1 MTHIV
6 TLIGPGGMGKSRLA
20 LRAGHALRRHF
31 PDGVWVVEL
40 AELDDADELADELAR
55 ALQVYEQPEAPIED
69 VLVRS
74 LQDRRLLLVFD
85 DCDALLEASGELA
98 SSIVTRCPGVRVLCT
113 SQRRL
118 GVPGEAVVSLSPL
131 EVPTSSEGYSS
142 ALENVEA
149 LKLLA
154 ERAAAVAPDFALTE
168 ENGAAAVEICR
179 RLDGLPL
186 AIELAAVRLQ
196 SMTAGDLLD
205 RLDDRLRLLTYGRGR
220 HLERHRAL
228 RATVEWNHE
237 LLGAE
242 ERILWRRLS
251 VFSGS
256 FGIDA
261 AEVVCSGGELQRDR
275 IVDALGHLVDS
286 SILTMA
292 QSEHRGRYRLLET
305 MRVYGAERLRESG
318 EETELHRRHAT
329 WCAGLLAPDGRPWWH
344 TGGQADLIDLLDVEW
359 PNVEAALDFC
369 ARSPVDSPLGMRMAA
384 EAWPYWVVR
393 GRYGMG
399 RRRLE
404 AYLDLLPEPNPAR
417 AMALWSVGFLA
428 QATADHDAA
437 LAALEEARE
446 IGVQTGA
453 DREIAYSLIGLA
465 LVRLRVGVEAAVE
478 LLVAARETL
487 LALDDPAQSLCLY
500 YLATA
505 LAAGGQTTDALERAR
520 EGLEVDG
527 LESDTIMRSLL
538 DTLLGTLHW
547 MLGDPVAAETA
558 LKRAVRVQQRLGHR
572 FGLAN
577 SLDGLAWVAA
587 SAGSFERAAL
597 LLGAVASLW
606 EELGIVPVPF
616 WQSHRDACEAA
627 VRDGLIEATYEK
639 CWNQGFV
646 LGREE
651 QVALARD
658 EALPSPKH
666 ARETQPSD
674 SFELSAR
681 ELEVARLV
689 AGGLSNP
696 AIAATLFLSVAT
708 VKTHVSH
715 ILRKLALDS
724 RVQLASWLA
733 AHDPG
738 AATADR

>member
-1 MTHIV
+1 
-6 TLIGPGGMGKSRLA
+6 
-20 LRAGHALRRHF
+20 
-31 PDGVWVVEL
+31 
-40 AELDDADELADELAR
+40 
-55 ALQVYEQPEAPIED
+55 
-69 VLVRS
+69 
-74 LQDRRLLLVFD
+74 
-85 DCDALLEASGELA
+85 
-98 SSIVTRCPGVRVLCT
+98 
-113 SQRRL
+113 
-118 GVPGEAVVSLSPL
+118 
-131 EVPTSSEGYSS
+131 
-142 ALENVEA
+142 
-149 LKLLA
+149 
-154 ERAAAVAPDFALTE
+154 VAPDFALTE
-168 ENGAAAVEICR
+168 ENGVAAVEICR

-196 SMTAGDLLD
+196 SMTAADLLE
-205 RLDDRLRLLTYGRGR
+205 RLDDRLRLLASGGGRQ
-220 HLERHRAL
+220 LERHRAL
-228 RATVEWNHE
+228 RATVEWSHD

-256 FGIDA
+256 FDIDA
-261 AEVVCSGGELQRDR
+261 AETVCSDAQLRGDR
-275 IVDALGHLVDS
+275 IVDALGRLVDS

-292 QSEHRGRYRLLET
+292 HSERRGRYRLLET
-305 MRVYGAERLRESG
+305 MRVYGAERLREAG
-318 EETELHRRHAT
+318 EEAEFRRRHAI
-329 WCAGLLAPDGRPWWH
+329 WCAELLAPGGRPWWR
-344 TGGQADLIDLLDVEW
+344 TGAQADLIDLLDVEW

-369 ARSPVDSPLGMRMAA
+369 AGSPVDALLGMRMAA

-404 AYLDLLPEPNPAR
+404 TYLDLLPEPNPSR
-417 AMALWSVGFLA
+417 AMALWCVGFLA
-428 QATADHDAA
+428 QATADHDVA
-437 LAALEEARE
+437 LAVLEEARE

-453 DREIAYSLIGLA
+453 GRETAYSLVGLA
-465 LVRLRVGVEAAVE
+465 LVRLRVGELAAAVE
-478 LLVAARETL
+478 LLLAARETL

-505 LAAGGQTTDALERAR
+505 LAAGGQTADALERAR
-520 EGLEVDG
+520 EGLEVEG
-527 LESDTIMRSLL
+527 LEPDTTMGSLL
-538 DTLLGTLHW
+538 ETLLGTLHW
-547 MLGDPVAAETA
+547 MLGDEVAAETA
-558 LKRAVRVQQRLGHR
+558 LKQAVRVQHRLGHR

-577 SLDGLAWVAA
+577 SFDGLAWVAA
-587 SAGSFERAAL
+587 SAGSLERASL

-606 EELGIVPVPF
+606 KELGIVPVPF

-627 VRDGLIEATYEK
+627 VREGLIEATYEK
-639 CWNQGFV
+639 CWNQGFA
-646 LGREE
+646 LDREE
-651 QVALARD
+651 QVALALD
-658 EALPSPKH
+658 EALPPPKH
-666 ARETQPSD
+666 ARETKPSD

-689 AGGLSNP
+689 ARGLSNP